1 MRRTLFVTVA
11 TLALMSTP
19 AASEAQATAARPC
32 PAGTVCDRVEDR
44 RDRREDRRDVRE
56 DVRDRA
62 EDRRERRRDRAPR
75 KP

>member
-1 MRRTLFVTVA
+1 MRRTLFVTA
-11 TLALMSTP
+11 AALTLVLTP
-19 AASEAQATAARPC
+19 AVGEAQARAARPC

-44 RDRREDRRDVRE
+44 RDRKE